1 MSNFMS
7 LMSQEIVKAVKKG
20 VVKEMKSINHEKR
33 ESQPKV
39 MGIN

>member
-20 VVKEMKSINHEKR
+20 VVKEMKLINHEKR
-33 ESQPKV
+33 EA
-39 MGIN
+39 